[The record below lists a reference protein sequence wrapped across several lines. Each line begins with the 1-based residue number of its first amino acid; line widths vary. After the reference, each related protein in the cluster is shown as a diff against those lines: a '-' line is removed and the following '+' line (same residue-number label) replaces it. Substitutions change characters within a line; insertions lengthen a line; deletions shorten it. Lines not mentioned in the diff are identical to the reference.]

1 MKIVRAIEVWEK
13 DLGGAFIGHLPVAD
27 TVSSVFLYELFKD
40 EQDKPDP
47 DMKLSYMLDAPRI
60 ARLQPYVAEQMD
72 TDRYDYILT
81 AFGVAE

>member
-13 DLGGAFIGHLPVAD
+13 DLGGAFVGHLPVAD
-27 TVSSVFLYELFKD
+27 TISTVFLYQLFQH

-47 DMKLSYMLDAPRI
+47 DMKLSYMLDASRI
-60 ARLQPYVAEQMD
+60 AQLQPYVAEQMEP
-72 TDRYDYILT
+72 DRYDYILT